1 MIRAFQS
8 LRLVWTGTATSIVA
22 HRHPG
27 TGHRHDGGTMI
38 SVNSLVDIAVYGIGG
53 AILVAALL
61 GLLLVLSGSSRG
73 ASPRLLTVFG
83 TASIVLW
90 IVLPALAA
98 LNVMSAGAGFWVGLA
113 GASTVAVVMY
123 GVNAAMLPMVARRQA
138 LMSGQ
143 AKLAGIRP
151 TPSVLLGGLVVCLAM
166 ALLVTGVMAFLS

>member
-1 MIRAFQS
+1 MA
-8 LRLVWTGTATSIVA
+8 
-22 HRHPG
+22 
-27 TGHRHDGGTMI
+27 
-38 SVNSLVDIAVYGIGG
+38 SVNSLVNIAVFGIGG

-73 ASPRLLTVFG
+73 SSSPRLLTVFG

-90 IVLPALAA
+90 VILPALAA
-98 LNVMSAGAGFWVGLA
+98 LNVMSTGSGFWVGFA
-113 GASTVAVVMY
+113 GASTVAIVMY

-143 AKLAGIRP
+143 AAIAGIRP
-151 TPSVLLGGLVVCLAM
+151 TPSVLLGGLAICLAM

>member
-1 MIRAFQS
+1 
-8 LRLVWTGTATSIVA
+8 
-22 HRHPG
+22 
-27 TGHRHDGGTMI
+27 MI

-123 GVNAAMLPMVARRQA
+123 GVNAAMLPLVARRQA

-143 AKLAGIRP
+143 AKLTGIRP